1 MMRKNTAKKIS
12 AFVSKLDSSSKVLI
26 AGILDGTM
34 SKADAI
40 KQIDAN
46 IVEIQKIY
54 KAVKTLASTKQM
66 FIKASRDD
74 NFEASVSSITSIAT
88 RLDLIKQVAESLD
101 DEEDYSDISSEDILE
116 DLGVEDVEVSEEVVP
131 TEEVVE
137 TPAEVV
143 VPDVVEDEDEVEI
156 TETEAEMEETIEEII
171 EDETEDE
178 IEFEAEEPEE
188 EMEFEEEDGDVLFE
202 GSKKSSASV
211 KKIKKLVSKIKKT
224 NDAGTTG
231 LFDFINK

>member
-12 AFVSKLDSSSKVLI
+12 AFVSKLDGSSKVLI

-143 VPDVVEDEDEVEI
+143 VPDVVEDEVEI

>member
-54 KAVKTLASTKQM
+54 KAVRTLASTKQM

-143 VPDVVEDEDEVEI
+143 VPDVVEDEVEI

>member
-116 DLGVEDVEVSEEVVP
+116 DLGVEDVEEVVP

>member
-143 VPDVVEDEDEVEI
+143 VPDVVEDEVEI

>member
-1 MMRKNTAKKIS
+1 MRKNTAKKIS

-40 KQIDAN
+40 KQINAN
-46 IVEIQKIY
+46 IAEIQKIY
-54 KAVKTLASTKQM
+54 KAVRTLASTKQM
-66 FIKASRDD
+66 FIKASKDD
-74 NFEASVSSITSIAT
+74 NFEASVLSITSIAT
-88 RLDLIKQVAESLD
+88 RLDLMKQVAESLD

-116 DLGVEDVEVSEEVVP
+116 DLGVEDVEE
-131 TEEVVE
+131 
-137 TPAEVV
+137 
-143 VPDVVEDEDEVEI
+143 DLGVEDVGDEVE
-156 TETEAEMEETIEEII
+156 TTEAEVEETIEEIV
-171 EDETEDE
+171 EGETELEEE
-178 IEFEAEEPEE
+178 IEL
-188 EMEFEEEDGDVLFE
+188 EEEDGDVLFE

-224 NDAGTTG
+224 NDAGTIG